1 MDIKREA
8 TLINT
13 NNTGKSRRH
22 IPDIKDIVTHFP
34 PISYSVV
41 SVEKLTFPSGLF
53 DIKNSGLSG
62 IDSVLVS
69 PVIAVR
75 EEASDY
81 LVVIDGCKHVTK
93 LLMDNEK
100 TCACGIVSGSIDMKT
115 AGLFRILLNKN
126 RQLTIGEK
134 VCFYKWLKENYS
146 GDAFNDIATALGFPE
161 SLCQDLEPLVD
172 CREKIFDAVN
182 TDRLVL
188 KYVPDLCRMDE
199 LDQNA
204 FLDSFTDILLSNQ
217 TQREFLEWLPEI
229 AYTKRTSVA
238 AILQSTDIQNIIKD
252 PVLNNPQK
260 TEAIRNL
267 LFSLKFPMYNEAL
280 KTWKKTASEVSRS
293 ALKNEPSS
301 HLLFTPSAA
310 FEKNSLE
317 IRLTISHAGA
327 AKEIF
332 RKLSEVPKET
342 WSRLI
347 YPVVE

>member
-1 MDIKREA
+1 M
-8 TLINT
+8 INT

-22 IPDIKDIVTHFP
+22 IPDIKDIVPRFP

-41 SVEKLTFPSGLF
+41 SVDKLIFPSGLF
-53 DIKNSGLSG
+53 DMKNSGHSG
-62 IDSVLVS
+62 IDAVLVL
-69 PVIAVR
+69 PVIAIR
-75 EEASDY
+75 EEASDK
-81 LVVIDGCKHVTK
+81 LVVIDGCKRVAR
-93 LLMDNEK
+93 LLKDNEK
-100 TCACGIVSGSIDMKT
+100 TCACGIVSGPIDMKT

-126 RQLTIGEK
+126 RQLNIGEK
-134 VCFYKWLKENYS
+134 VCFYKWLKKNYS
-146 GDAFNDIATALGFPE
+146 GDAFNDIATILGFPA
-161 SLCQDLEPLVD
+161 SICQELAPLVD

-182 TDRLVL
+182 TDRLAL
-188 KYVPDLCRMDE
+188 KYVPDFCRMDE
-199 LDQNA
+199 SDQNA

-229 AYTKRTSVA
+229 AYTKKTSVA

-252 PVLNNPQK
+252 TVLNNPQK
-260 TEAIRNL
+260 TEAIRNI

-280 KTWKKTASEVSRS
+280 KTWKKTASEVSRA

-301 HLLFTPSAA
+301 RLLFTPGAA
-310 FEKNSLE
+310 FEKNNLE
-317 IRLTISHAGA
+317 IRLTISYAGA